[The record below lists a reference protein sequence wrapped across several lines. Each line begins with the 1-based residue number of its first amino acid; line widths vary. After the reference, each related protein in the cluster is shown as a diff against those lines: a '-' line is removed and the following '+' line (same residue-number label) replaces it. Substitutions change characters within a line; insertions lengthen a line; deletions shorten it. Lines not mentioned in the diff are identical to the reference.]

1 MPGSKIPGSCT
12 PGLLLVDG
20 SSPPLGPPE
29 SSDSLELF
37 KRLGLVGEA
46 GKAVEEGQPAYLAAL
61 RVEQEKLPGPREIVE
76 LLYHG
81 ESFSVSC
88 GVIALCR

>member
-1 MPGSKIPGSCT
+1 MSHRSPCIVPAVAEKGKGKLEMISA
-12 PGLLLVDG
+12 LLLKKGV
-20 SSPPLGPPE
+20 
-29 SSDSLELF
+29 
-37 KRLGLVGEA
+37 K
-46 GKAVEEGQPAYLAAL
+46 EGQPTYLAAL
-61 RVEQEKLPGPREIVE
+61 RVEQEKLPEEPLPRESVE

>member
-1 MPGSKIPGSCT
+1 MSHRSPCIVPAVAEKGKGKLEMISAV
-12 PGLLLVDG
+12 LLKKGV
-20 SSPPLGPPE
+20 
-29 SSDSLELF
+29 
-37 KRLGLVGEA
+37 K
-46 GKAVEEGQPAYLAAL
+46 EGQPTYLAAL
-61 RVEQEKLPGPREIVE
+61 RVEQEKLPEEPLPREIVE

>member
-1 MPGSKIPGSCT
+1 MSHRSPCIVPAVAEKGKLEMISA
-12 PGLLLVDG
+12 LLLKKGV
-20 SSPPLGPPE
+20 
-29 SSDSLELF
+29 
-37 KRLGLVGEA
+37 K
-46 GKAVEEGQPAYLAAL
+46 EGQPTYLAAL
-61 RVEQEKLPGPREIVE
+61 RVEQEKLPEEPLPREIVE